1 MNILFYTSQNTY
13 ILSENV
19 EDRLILQYLY
29 DPKSTK
35 VIHKSWFKIKDNVTN
50 VLNDNKQKVW
60 RRFLRLYIEP
70 LLKDNKRMELFKSR
84 ILIAM
89 KDMRLERKI
98 IDSDVLAED
107 LSSDDD
113 DDKKK
118 KKGKGKSFRKSKTTV
133 RK

>member
-35 VIHKSWFKIKDNVTN
+35 IIYKSWFKIKDIIIN
-50 VLNDNKQKVW
+50 VLDDNKQKVW

-98 IDSDVLAED
+98 IDSDVRAED

-118 KKGKGKSFRKSKTTV
+118 KKSKGKSFRKRKTTV

>member
-13 ILSENV
+13 ILSEYV

-35 VIHKSWFKIKDNVTN
+35 IIYKSWFKIKNIITN
-50 VLNDNKQKVW
+50 VLDDNKQKVW

-98 IDSDVLAED
+98 IDSDVRAED

-118 KKGKGKSFRKSKTTV
+118 KKSKGKSFRKRKTTV

>member
-84 ILIAM
+84 EKPVA
-89 KDMRLERKI
+89 K
-98 IDSDVLAED
+98 VQ
-107 LSSDDD
+107 
-113 DDKKK
+113 
-118 KKGKGKSFRKSKTTV
+118 
-133 RK
+133 